1 MIKQRLFPAVMGYA
15 CIHIMYSYDSLQS
28 SWSIGANFE
37 TSRRLQDRIGR
48 SFKTLSKGQI
58 KINIL

>member
-1 MIKQRLFPAVMGYA
+1 MLISKILNAMIKQRLFQAVMGYV

-37 TSRRLQDRIGR
+37 TSRR
-48 SFKTLSKGQI
+48 
-58 KINIL
+58 